1 MGKPSAQDYHIG
13 FEEISNFVKKLAC
26 SYESMFVMNT
36 KRNFQT
42 IIKLCYYSKM
52 LNKHNTLLNYFVH
65 KKKQHWVSV
74 INRVFF
80 L

>member
-1 MGKPSAQDYHIG
+1 MGKPSAQDYHIV
-13 FEEISNFVKKLAC
+13 FEEISKFVKKLAC

-52 LNKHNTLLNYFVH
+52 LNKHNTLLNYFRTN
-65 KKKQHWVSV
+65 KQKNTQHQ
-74 INRVFF
+74 
-80 L
+80 